1 MKNSNETSIIKKY
14 MKSILLLL
22 RPHQWLKNLFIFLPL
37 FFDRRLLDWIYLY
50 PTLIA
55 FVAYSFAAS
64 AVYCFNDIWDVAAD
78 RLHPKKCKRPIASG
92 AISVRGG
99 YIVMLFCL
107 AISFAVLQLCEERLP
122 LSAIIGFYLMM
133 NIAYCVFLKRIA
145 LVDIFIIA
153 VGFVLRIWV
162 GGVATGIHLSHWIVL
177 MTFLLALFLAFAKRR
192 DDVVIY
198 EDTGVKARKNINRYN
213 LPFMNQAI
221 SIIASVTMVCYIMYT
236 VSEEVISRI
245 HNPYLYL
252 TSVFVLLGL
261 LRYLQLT
268 VVDVKSGSP
277 TKVLL
282 KDHFV
287 QMCVLLWIAAFFL
300 ILYI

>member
-1 MKNSNETSIIKKY
+1 MNSTLS
-14 MKSILLLL
+14 LL

-37 FFDRRLLDWIYLY
+37 FFDRHLLDWTYLY

-55 FVAYSFAAS
+55 FVAYNFAAS
-64 AVYCFNDIWDVAAD
+64 SIYCFNDIWDRSAD

-92 AISVRGG
+92 AVSVRSG
-99 YIVMLFCL
+99 YAVMTACL
-107 AISFAVLQLCEERLP
+107 TISFIILGLCERRNDLFV
-122 LSAIIGFYLMM
+122 IIGFYLVM

-153 VGFVLRIWV
+153 VGFVLRIWA
-162 GGVATGIHLSHWIVL
+162 GGVVTGIYLSHWIVL

-198 EDTGVKARKNINRYN
+198 EDRGVKARKNINRYN
-213 LPFMNQAI
+213 LPFMNQSI
-221 SIIASVTMVCYIMYT
+221 SIIASVTMMCYIMYT

-245 HNPYLYL
+245 HSPYLYL

-282 KDHFV
+282 KDRFV

>member
-1 MKNSNETSIIKKY
+1 ML
-14 MKSILLLL
+14 KSVILLL
-22 RPHQWLKNLFIFLPL
+22 RSHQWLKNLFIFLPL
-37 FFDRRLLDWIYLY
+37 FFDRHLLDLAYLY
-50 PTLIA
+50 PTLVA
-55 FVAYSFAAS
+55 FMAYNFAAS
-64 AVYCFNDIWDVAAD
+64 AIYCFNDIWDRSAD

-92 AISVRGG
+92 SISVRGG
-99 YIVMLFCL
+99 YIVMAFCL
-107 AISFAVLQLCEERLP
+107 AISLVILSSCERRYSLFAIV
-122 LSAIIGFYLMM
+122 GFYLAM

-162 GGVATGIHLSHWIVL
+162 GGVVTGIYLSHWIVL

-221 SIIASVTMVCYIMYT
+221 SIVASVTMVCYIMYT

-245 HNPYLYL
+245 HSPYLYL
-252 TSVFVLLGL
+252 TSAFVLLGL

-282 KDHFV
+282 KDRFV